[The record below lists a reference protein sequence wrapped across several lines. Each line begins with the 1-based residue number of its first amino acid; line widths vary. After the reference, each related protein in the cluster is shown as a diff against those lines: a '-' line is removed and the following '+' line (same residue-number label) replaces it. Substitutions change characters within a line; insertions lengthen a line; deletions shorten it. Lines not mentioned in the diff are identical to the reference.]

1 MAELTKTQ
9 TVKMIKEL
17 KNASKLHANQAKR
30 LEKTLKKH
38 LLTEGSRK
46 KDKEK

>member
-1 MAELTKTQ
+1 MTELTKTQ

-30 LEKTLKKH
+30 LEKTLKQI
-38 LLTEGSRK
+38 K
-46 KDKEK
+46 KK